1 MNRRDFLLLRKDA
14 QPREF
19 ELACDRL
26 YMQCLDTQVTGPQLE
41 DPVDTAE
48 TSAGEGEPPARFIG
62 RSRAQL
68 FEALDRELR
77 EVAVLKIV
85 NGRWMVGDLRQD
97 LDRVI
102 EGFRARGG
110 RVEIQT

>member
-1 MNRRDFLLLRKDA
+1 MNRRDFLLLRKDP

-26 YMQCLDTQVTGPQLE
+26 YMQCLDARATGFRPE
-41 DPVDTAE
+41 DPADATEPPAC
-48 TSAGEGEPPARFIG
+48 GGEPPARFAG
-62 RSRAQL
+62 RSREQL
-68 FEALDRELR
+68 FEALDRELLDV
-77 EVAVLKIV
+77 EVLKVV
-85 NGRWMVGDLRQD
+85 NSRWLVGDLRQD
-97 LDRVI
+97 LDRLI

>member
-1 MNRRDFLLLRKDA
+1 
-14 QPREF
+14 
-19 ELACDRL
+19 
-26 YMQCLDTQVTGPQLE
+26 
-41 DPVDTAE
+41 
-48 TSAGEGEPPARFIG
+48 
-62 RSRAQL
+62 L

-85 NGRWMVGDLRQD
+85 NGQWLVGDLRQD
-97 LDRVI
+97 VDRLI

>member
-1 MNRRDFLLLRKDA
+1 MNRRDFLLLRKDP

-26 YMQCLDTQVTGPQLE
+26 YMQCLDAGVTGPQLE

-48 TSAGEGEPPARFIG
+48 TSAGEGEPPARFAG
-62 RSRAQL
+62 RSREQL

-85 NGRWMVGDLRQD
+85 NGRWLVGDVRQD
-97 LDRVI
+97 LDRLI

>member
-1 MNRRDFLLLRKDA
+1 MNRRDFLLLRKDP

-26 YMQCLDTQVTGPQLE
+26 YMQCLDAGVTGPQLE
-41 DPVDTAE
+41 DPVDAAE
-48 TSAGEGEPPARFIG
+48 TWSDEGEPPARYTG
-62 RSRAQL
+62 RSREQL
-68 FEALDRELR
+68 FEALDRELS

-85 NGRWMVGDLRQD
+85 NGQWLVGELRHD
-97 LDRVI
+97 LDKLI

>member
-1 MNRRDFLLLRKDA
+1 MNRRDFLLLRKDP
-14 QPREF
+14 QLREF

-26 YMQCLDTQVTGPQLE
+26 YMQCLDAQVTGPQLE
-41 DPVDTAE
+41 DTVDTAE
-48 TSAGEGEPPARFIG
+48 TSAGEGEPPARFAR
-62 RSRAQL
+62 RSREQL

-85 NGRWMVGDLRQD
+85 NGQWLVGDLRQD
-97 LDRVI
+97 VDRLI

>member
-1 MNRRDFLLLRKDA
+1 MLRKDP

-26 YMQCLDTQVTGPQLE
+26 YMQCVDAQATGSRLE
-41 DPVDTAE
+41 DPADTAE
-48 TSAGEGEPPARFIG
+48 HWRVRGEPPARFAG
-62 RSRAQL
+62 RSREQL

-77 EVAVLKIV
+77 DVEVLKVV
-85 NGRWMVGDLRQD
+85 NSQWLVGDLRQD
-97 LDRVI
+97 LDRLI

-110 RVEIQT
+110 RVEIQG